1 MTSIN
6 SLISDLELDKS
17 LIDCLKNRDLDQKF
31 FYTEE
36 GADLYYS
43 SYEHSAKLVPVDF
56 SLPKYSVGAIL
67 FNFFFLFN
75 KKVVI
80 KARNEVIHFLSD
92 KRLNL
97 LNIRAY
103 YPDTL
108 NNFLKEHGFQLVQS
122 KVDQN
127 IKHGFFIYQRV

>member
-1 MTSIN
+1 MDSIN